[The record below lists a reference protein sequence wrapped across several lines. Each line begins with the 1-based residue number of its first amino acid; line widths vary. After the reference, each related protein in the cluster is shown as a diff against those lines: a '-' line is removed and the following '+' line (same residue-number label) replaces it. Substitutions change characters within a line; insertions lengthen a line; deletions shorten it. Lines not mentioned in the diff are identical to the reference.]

1 MVHAVHVT
9 ALHRAFAH
17 LSATQTRPAYAC
29 AAAPKLK
36 RDKAAPA
43 KAQTARKFFTDDG
56 HDPAAWKT
64 STDEQ
69 RQPYKNAAEM
79 DKSRYAEAMAA
90 YTPSPGW
97 LDAKAFVEAARLAC
111 EVAQPTAPAVQHSTA
126 PVMQHCVRCCENFD
140 VVRRA
145 FCCVNSSATGR
156 AAPAPAPPRRA
167 RGPLQNL
174 ISSCT
179 PETLA
184 MTMPCPALSLGLHCK
199 T

>member
-56 HDPAAWKT
+56 HDPATWKT
-64 STDEQ
+64 SDEQ
-69 RQPYKNAAEM
+69 QQQPYRHAAEM
-79 DKSRYAEAMAA
+79 DKLQYAKQMAA

-97 LDAKAFVEAARLAC
+97 LGAKAFVEAAC
-111 EVAQPTAPAVQHSTA
+111 EDFAAAWAASQ
-126 PVMQHCVRCCENFD
+126 QHCVRCCEDFD
-140 VVRRA
+140 TVR
-145 FCCVNSSATGR
+145 
-156 AAPAPAPPRRA
+156 
-167 RGPLQNL
+167 Q
-174 ISSCT
+174 
-179 PETLA
+179 
-184 MTMPCPALSLGLHCK
+184 ALC
-199 T
+199 